1 MTRDSASALQLL
13 QRDTHLVIVR
23 RFELVLGANRQLP
36 EARVHPERQNQEAA
50 EVAQWNYSSHVTRR
64 FWVRVKLPSILLSFE
79 FVQ

>member
-36 EARVHPERQNQEAA
+36 EARVHPETQKPRGCRGSTVE
-50 EVAQWNYSSHVTRR
+50 
-64 FWVRVKLPSILLSFE
+64 LLKSRD
-79 FVQ
+79 